1 MVADTTSQAT
11 LPETRHS
18 TILEKKTK
26 RLRKK
31 LAKEG
36 HPAHGAIRDLHHD
49 DPEKKGLAQLF
60 KVTLTRPFIFLF
72 SEPITYFSALYNGF
86 IYGVVFL
93 FNEAF
98 PLVFG
103 GGHHFNSGEV
113 GQAFLGLVIGPII
126 GCCFHFLQEHYYRR
140 RVRQNDGNGAPEA
153 RMWMGMAGSI
163 MIPVALFW
171 FAWTS
176 YPSIPWIVPIIAS
189 GLFGLGIYI
198 VILGILNYIVDSY
211 QTYSASALAGII
223 FVRNIVG
230 AAFPLFAEQMYTKL
244 GVEWASSL
252 LAFLAILCIPVP
264 FLFFYKGEA
273 IRKKS
278 PWASQH
284 FNSNEDKPH

>member
-1 MVADTTSQAT
+1 MFTTLTALLRQAT

-31 LAKEG
+31 LEKEG
-36 HPAHGAIRDLHHD
+36 HPAAGSIRDLHYD
-49 DPEKKGLAQLF
+49 DPENKGLAQLF

-103 GGHHFNSGEV
+103 GAHEFNSGEV
-113 GQAFLGLVIGPII
+113 GLTFLGLVIGPII
-126 GCCFHFLQEHYYRR
+126 GACFHFVQENYYKRQVRR
-140 RVRQNDGNGAPEA
+140 NDGMGVPEA

-163 MIPVALFW
+163 MIPIALFW

-176 YPSIPWIVPIIAS
+176 YSDIPWIVPIIAS

-211 QTYSASALAGII
+211 QTYSASALAGVI
-223 FVRNIVG
+223 FVRNVVG
-230 AAFPLFAEQMYTKL
+230 AAFP
-244 GVEWASSL
+244 
-252 LAFLAILCIPVP
+252 
-264 FLFFYKGEA
+264 
-273 IRKKS
+273 
-278 PWASQH
+278 
-284 FNSNEDKPH
+284 